1 MCASFLF
8 CLFSVVIVRKCD
20 GSWQIY
26 LAVCT
31 YMQFYVGA
39 ILCGFRILL
48 NFSLGLLGRTCLLRD
63 CPFVFLGEG
72 YRKGERVTL
81 DTFF

>member
-1 MCASFLF
+1 MANLSRC
-8 CLFSVVIVRKCD
+8 VHIH
-20 GSWQIY
+20 
-26 LAVCT
+26 
-31 YMQFYVGA
+31 A
-39 ILCGFRILL
+39 ILCGVRILC
-48 NFSLGLLGRTCLLRD
+48 NFSLGLLGRTCLLRV